1 MISAPESQPQ
11 HPSAHEKIDKCSIL
25 GMCSMGSTGLLYG
38 IYKGFKVTNCTA
50 ACSAYNSQHTV
61 DAYYMCA
68 GKTLECC
75 GITAGL
81 FAVGVLAGAA
91 AGVTIGYCL
100 SNDSE
105 RMNFLN
111 ALRSTTDTAT
121 GESLSHPDSINP
133 EEPLSGTTNRG
144 RESVVVTSQPTAS
157 HSQVTNETQSSHSRQ
172 IPERRH
178 NPDATAVHDAGGS
191 DDCQLSPPP
200 FCAPPSYADVMGP
213 PPYHEES
220 K

>member
-1 MISAPESQPQ
+1 MISAPESQPK
-11 HPSAHEKIDKCSIL
+11 HPPIPEKIDKCSIL
-25 GMCSMGSTGLLYG
+25 GMCSTGAPGLLYG
-38 IYKGFKVTNCTA
+38 IYNGFKVTNCTA

-61 DAYYMCA
+61 DAYYVCA
-68 GKTLECC
+68 GKTVQCC

-81 FAVGVLAGAA
+81 FAASVLAGAA

-111 ALRSTTDTAT
+111 SLRSTTDTAT
-121 GESLSHPDSINP
+121 GNSLSHPDSINP

-144 RESVVVTSQPTAS
+144 RESVVITSQPTGS
-157 HSQVTNETQSSHSRQ
+157 YSQVTNETQSSRSGQ
-172 IPERRH
+172 NPERRH
-178 NPDATAVHDAGGS
+178 NPDATAVHDVGGS
-191 DDCQLSPPP
+191 DDCQISPP

-213 PPYHEES
+213 LPCYEKS